1 MAERPATLIST
12 EKVCFLIIKAR
23 EYMGKDV
30 VTIPDPGSN
39 ASDDAMTSVLEDHS
53 DDPSEQEL
61 ADFIENLNDDEK
73 FDLVALAWLGRGDD
87 TADNWSRLR
96 TEALTASHTAS
107 TAEYLMGMPMLPD
120 YLEEALSQFGLSCT
134 EFETGRL

>member
-12 EKVCFLIIKAR
+12 DKVCFLIVKAR

-61 ADFIENLNDDEK
+61 ADFIDNLNDDEK

-87 TADNWSRLR
+87 TADNWLRLR

-120 YLEEALSQFGLSCT
+120 YLEEGLSQFGLSCI
-134 EFETGRL
+134 EFESGHL